1 MISGYVDAY
10 KSFNDDIFKN
20 EAIETGEFIYS
31 NLIKRDGGLFHNH
44 VNGKSKINGYLED
57 YATIIQASLDLYEI
71 TLNQIWIER
80 ALELSEYVLDNFSG
94 INSKLFYF
102 TSKDDENLIS
112 RSVEFRDNVIPSSNS
127 IMAKNL
133 FRLYHY
139 FDRQEYYDIAKKMCL
154 SVSEEFEAYPSGYTN
169 WFDLIYNLSLIHI

>member
-20 EAIETGEFIYS
+20 EAIEAGEFIYS
-31 NLIKRDGGLFHNH
+31 NLKKRDGGLFHNY

-57 YATIIQASLDLYEI
+57 YATVIQASLDLYEI

-94 INSKLFYF
+94 VK
-102 TSKDDENLIS
+102 
-112 RSVEFRDNVIPSSNS
+112 
-127 IMAKNL
+127 
-133 FRLYHY
+133 
-139 FDRQEYYDIAKKMCL
+139 
-154 SVSEEFEAYPSGYTN
+154 G
-169 WFDLIYNLSLIHI
+169 